1 MERGTIIHG
10 FSQSGL
16 DYQPWSFLC
25 FLMATE
31 LSPMLSGSTRQGGR
45 RMLWIQFV
53 MIILIFQ
60 DLQKQIWSH
69 ISCFLMTIF
78 TNTDF
83 NKSKQHQQPIPDSLL
98 LCWQNPLPHW
108 CLQCTSWFGVYL
120 GVSLCCTSL
129 ICCLCLSEEVNR
141 MRKIFFD
148 NSKVQSYG
156 TVVGIWRWTSLS
168 PRVPAGLTLQ
178 FAINSKCCIQQPYQ
192 VRLPSSF
199 NTTALYKA
207 KLCQQDSS

>member
-16 DYQPWSFLC
+16 DYQLWSFLC

-60 DLQKQIWSH
+60 DLQKQIWSR

-108 CLQCTSWFGVYL
+108 CLQCTSWFGMYL

-141 MRKIFFD
+141 TRKIFFWQLKSSELW
-148 NSKVQSYG
+148 NSGGDMKVDLPITEGSS
-156 TVVGIWRWTSLS
+156 WAD
-168 PRVPAGLTLQ
+168 PAVCHKLQMLHSTTLPGQASQ
-178 FAINSKCCIQQPYQ
+178 FISTHQMSHC
-192 VRLPSSF
+192 
-199 NTTALYKA
+199 
-207 KLCQQDSS
+207 D